1 MKYKLLNQNFLDLQ
15 IIGFDLDQTLYPKS
29 PEIDTAIQTY
39 LYQEI
44 SKFRNIDPEEAKKLF
59 DNIYQAGEGLSG
71 SQTMIELGFSVDKA
85 RNMVQEA
92 LENAPIAK
100 FLQPNNEV
108 IDLLYKLKSKYRSI
122 DLITGSNKK
131 NASVKLKKIEIP
143 EEIFSKI
150 ITKDDGSKADL
161 SAFHLWLSFYPDL
174 KQENFIYIGDRVSSD
189 YEKPKELGIQS
200 ILVNTKNKDLCVECL
215 QLNNLLNIR
224 KYLL

>member
-1 MKYKLLNQNFLDLQ
+1 MITFQNKQ

-29 PEIDTAIQTY
+29 SEIDEAIQTY

-44 SKFRNIDPEEAKKLF
+44 SKFRNIGHEEAKKLF
-59 DNIYQAGEGLSG
+59 DNIYQAGEGSSG
-71 SQTMIELGFSVDKA
+71 SQTMIELGFSVEKA
-85 RNMVQEA
+85 RNVVQEA

-100 FLQPNNEV
+100 FLHPNSEV

-122 DLITGSNKK
+122 DLITGSNKN

-161 SAFHLWLSFYPDL
+161 SAFHQWLSFYPDL
-174 KQENFIYIGDRVSSD
+174 KTENFIYIGDRVSSD

-200 ILVNTKNKDLCVECL
+200 ILVNIKTPKKKIDCP
-215 QLNNLLNIR
+215 QLESILEIQN
-224 KYLL
+224 YL